1 LWQVFDDDK
10 AEKHKAVLIQ
20 WSSTHRAMAGTLWFA
35 LQLSYFLYVMCV
47 NVGALY

>member
-1 LWQVFDDDK
+1 MVFDDNK
-10 AEKHKAVLIQ
+10 PEKHKAVLIQ
-20 WSSTHRAMAGTLWFA
+20 RSCTHRAMAGTLWFA